1 MTEYKIITEADEIV
15 LMKRD
20 NKFKLEASKKVKIPC
35 GIIKSVE
42 NLEIYNLLKLLNETL
57 IHKCKIMQ
65 DDKDNQI
72 DILLFLNDISGNLKK
87 TDSDSDSDE
96 NNTREKKYYISFTNS
111 IKKINLNEIRV
122 EGKKNSI
129 KVNLDEYKKLEID
142 NIAINFKIT
151 SKSELQ
157 ILFKFNY
164 IGETIPIYMENTI
177 GLVFRKIIK
186 NLLKYYSE

>member
-35 GIIKSVE
+35 GIIQSVE

-111 IKKINLNEIRV
+111 IKKINSNEIRV